1 MFRRLHLVLAAFAM
15 LVAPLAMQSGVAMA
29 AMPMDH
35 GEMAQSGHCGSE
47 DDGGKDQS
55 GAMTQCC
62 VAMCSAVTPLSAP
75 SIEPLVYHAPMLAG
89 FRPAAHSLF
98 LAELPTPPPR
108 AA

>member
-1 MFRRLHLVLAAFAM
+1 MLAAFAM
-15 LVAPLAMQSGVAMA
+15 LFAPLAMQSGVAMA
-29 AMPMDH
+29 AMPMQH

-47 DDGGKDQS
+47 DDGGGDERT

-62 VAMCSAVTPLSAP
+62 VAMCSAVAPLGVP
-75 SIEPLVYHAPMLAG
+75 SIEPLAYHAPMLAA
-89 FRPAAHSLF
+89 FRPAAHRLF